1 MKTIGIDIGTTSI
14 SLVLVSLPENTLLQ
28 ALTLPNDTFLPTAHP
43 WERLQDPAAI
53 LTKVL
58 PALDGL
64 LSAYSDVAAI
74 GLTGQMHGIVYLDK
88 GGSAVSPLFTW
99 QDGRGN
105 LTDYEREKSVCSC
118 MDEGYG
124 IKLATGYGLATHLYN
139 LKKGLVPTDA
149 ASFCTIA
156 DYVGMA
162 LTGRGAPLLHI
173 SQAASLGLYDSKAN
187 DFMRDIIT
195 ENGIPLDFLPAVT
208 KEAVSLGTFRG
219 IPVCASIGDNQASFI
234 GSAGEDMDC
243 ILVNIGTGSQI
254 SVLSHS
260 FFQGK
265 GIEARPFTA
274 DSYLLAGAAL
284 CGGSAYAALE
294 RFFREYVVAAGGAD
308 MPQYDIMKE
317 LLDRQGDPEESW
329 SVHTT
334 FLGTRENPEETGSA
348 SGIRLD
354 NFRPAALIRGVLNG
368 MAEELYGL
376 YRIVQSET
384 ALSPARLIASGNGV
398 RKNGALQN
406 ILRNRFGM
414 PLTIVAHQEEAAYG
428 AALTAASLMKG
439 NNSFFRL

>member
-14 SLVLVSLPENTLLQ
+14 SIVLVSLPENTLLQ

-53 LTKVL
+53 LAKVL
-58 PALDGL
+58 PALEEL
-64 LSAYSDVAAI
+64 LSAYSDVISI

-88 GGSAVSPLFTW
+88 SGSAVSPLFTW

-105 LTDYEREKSVCSC
+105 LPDYENGKSVCSC
-118 MDEGYG
+118 MSETYG

-139 LKKGLVPTDA
+139 LKKGLVPADA

-162 LTGRGAPLLHI
+162 LTGRDTPLLHI
-173 SQAASLGLYDSKAN
+173 SQAASLGLYDCKSN
-187 DFMRDIIT
+187 VFLRDIIT
-195 ENGIPLDFLPAVT
+195 ENRICPDFLPAVT

-219 IPVCASIGDNQASFI
+219 IPICASIGDNQASFI
-234 GSAGEDMDC
+234 GSAGEDTDC

-254 SVLSHS
+254 SVPSHS

-265 GIEARPFTA
+265 GIEARPLTA

-294 RFFREYVVAAGGAD
+294 RFFREYVVAAGGPD
-308 MPQYDIMKE
+308 VPQYDIMKK
-317 LLDRQGDPEESW
+317 LLDGQGEPKETW
-329 SVHTT
+329 AVRTT
-334 FLGTRENPEETGSA
+334 FLGTRENPEETGSV
-348 SGIRLD
+348 SGLRLD

-376 YRIVQSET
+376 YQIIRSET
-384 ALSPARLIASGNGV
+384 GLSPARLIASGNGV
-398 RKNGALQN
+398 RKNSALQDT
-406 ILRNRFGM
+406 LRARFKM
-414 PLTIVAHQEEAAYG
+414 PLTIVAHEEEAAYG
-428 AALTAASLMKG
+428 AAMTAAS
-439 NNSFFRL
+439 S

>member
-1 MKTIGIDIGTTSI
+1 MKIIGIDIGTTSI
-14 SLVLVSLPENTLLQ
+14 SIVLISLPEGTLLQ
-28 ALTLPNDTFLPTAHP
+28 AVTLPNDTFLPTAHP

-53 LTKVL
+53 LAIVL

-64 LSAYSDVAAI
+64 LSACSDVAAI
-74 GLTGQMHGIVYLDK
+74 GLTGQMHGIVYLNNA
-88 GGSAVSPLFTW
+88 GSPVSPLFTW

-105 LTDYEREKSVCSC
+105 LPDYDNGKSVCSC

-208 KEAVSLGTFRG
+208 KETVSLGSFRG
-219 IPVCASIGDNQASFI
+219 IPVSVSIGDNQASFM
-234 GSAGEDMDC
+234 GSVGKDTDC

-294 RFFREYVVAAGGAD
+294 RFFREYIPGHPGEPGGNRLCQRNPPGQFPPCRSDTRRPKRHGGGA
-308 MPQYDIMKE
+308 
-317 LLDRQGDPEESW
+317 L
-329 SVHTT
+329 
-334 FLGTRENPEETGSA
+334 
-348 SGIRLD
+348 
-354 NFRPAALIRGVLNG
+354 RPV
-368 MAEELYGL
+368 
-376 YRIVQSET
+376 
-384 ALSPARLIASGNGV
+384 PDCP
-398 RKNGALQN
+398 K
-406 ILRNRFGM
+406 RNR
-414 PLTIVAHQEEAAYG
+414 PLSRQTHSLRQRSAQKRRSPEHPQEPFRNAPYHRSAPRG
-428 AALTAASLMKG
+428 SRLWRRFDSSLPHERKQ
-439 NNSFFRL
+439 LVL